1 MPPGKTE
8 LTTPLRLTAGAMA
21 GITSV
26 VMTYPLDITR
36 TRLSVQSSSLAAI
49 KRDPNGPPT
58 AKLPG
63 MFPTIARI
71 YRTEGGIPALYRGLV
86 PTVMGVAPY
95 VGLNFAVYE
104 HMRKVVTPQGQ
115 RDPSAFG
122 KLLAGGIS
130 GAVAQTVTYP
140 MDVLRRRFQVWVSG
154 DWWGCLPRDGLFL
167 LSSFNE
173 GLIGAGKGDVCRN
186 ERILDD
192 RWSGKEDVGR
202 RRIKRILQ
210 RTLSKF
216 TQGSSSPLSHT
227 DSPLSLPF
235 SNSSIFLLPSFLLFK
250 SCHSVLSGSVAYG
263 RLLRVW
269 RQVG

>member
-49 KRDPNGPPT
+49 KRGPNAPPA

-154 DWWGCLPRDGLFL
+154 DWLGCLSRDGLRLAF
-167 LSSFNE
+167 F
-173 GLIGAGKGDVCRN
+173 
-186 ERILDD
+186 
-192 RWSGKEDVGR
+192 
-202 RRIKRILQ
+202 
-210 RTLSKF
+210 
-216 TQGSSSPLSHT
+216 
-227 DSPLSLPF
+227 
-235 SNSSIFLLPSFLLFK
+235 
-250 SCHSVLSGSVAYG
+250 VL
-263 RLLRVW
+263 
-269 RQVG
+269 

>member
-140 MDVLRRRFQVWVSG
+140 MDVLRRRFQVWFSG

-167 LSSFNE
+167 LSSFYE
-173 GLIGAGKGDVCRN
+173 GLIGAGKGDVGRN

-192 RWSGKEDVGR
+192 RRSGKEDVGR

-216 TQGSSSPLSHT
+216 TKGPSSPLSHT
-227 DSPLSLPF
+227 DNPFPSPF
-235 SNSSIFLLPSFLLFK
+235 QIHPSFSFHRFFSLK
-250 SCHSVLSGSVAYG
+250 VVTPC
-263 RLLRVW
+263 
-269 RQVG
+269 